1 MEDFVIKLAGRNI
14 AISCWHG
21 ETKAFCR
28 DYLVP
33 APKGDDKPDITVCV
47 NPLHLERERKEAER
61 EYGADA
67 ARFSDAYLETLAVYR
82 QIAVQMPQFQTIL
95 FHGSVIAVD
104 GEAYLFTAPSGT
116 GKSTH
121 TRLWRECFGPRAFM
135 VNDDK
140 PLIALQEDG
149 QVIAYG
155 TPWDGKHKLS
165 RNTGVPVKGI
175 CILSR
180 GEKNEIARITKEEAF
195 GTMYQQTYRPTENPQ
210 VIRQTLEILDGLMKV
225 PLWHLACTI
234 SKEAVQVAYNAMS
247 LRREQE

>member
-1 MEDFVIKLAGRNI
+1 M
-14 AISCWHG
+14 
-21 ETKAFCR
+21 FCK

-33 APKGDDKPDITVCV
+33 APKSGDKPDITVCV
-47 NPLHLERERKEAER
+47 SSRHLERERKEAER
-61 EYGADA
+61 EYGAQA
-67 ARFSDAYLETLAVYR
+67 AAFSDAYLETLAVYR
-82 QIAVQMPQFQTIL
+82 QIAVQMPQFHTIL

-121 TRLWRECFGPRAFM
+121 TRLWREYFGNRAFM

-140 PLIALQEDG
+140 PLLAIKEDG

-165 RNTGVPVKGI
+165 RNIGVPLKGI

-180 GEKNEIARITKEEAF
+180 GEKNEITRIAKEEAF
-195 GTMYQQTYRPTENPQ
+195 STVYQQTYRPTENPQ
-210 VIRQTLEILDGLMKV
+210 VIRQTLQLLDSLMQV

-234 SKEAVQVAYNAMS
+234 SKEAVEVAYQAMS
-247 LRREQE
+247 LGQQ